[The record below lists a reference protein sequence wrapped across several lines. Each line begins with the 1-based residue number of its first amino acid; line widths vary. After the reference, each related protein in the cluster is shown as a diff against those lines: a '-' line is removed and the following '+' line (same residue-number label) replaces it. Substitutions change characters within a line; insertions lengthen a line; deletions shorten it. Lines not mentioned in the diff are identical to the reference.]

1 MKFQRKKRADAESS
15 QAGTTSV
22 SGPNRFKNWLIRYGP
37 IGVFLF
43 FLIKG
48 LIWLAVIGAA
58 WLGFRGA

>member
-1 MKFQRKKRADAESS
+1 MKFQRQKPADAESS
-15 QAGTTSV
+15 QSGSTSV
-22 SGPNRFKNWLIRYGP
+22 SRQNRFKNWLIRYGP
-37 IGVFLF
+37 IGVFMF